1 MQEEE
6 KLQDSTTVEE
16 IEINIDDIFGGVGAD
31 NVMLPKEEKKP
42 SIFSK
47 ETVDTSFI
55 DKTEEQENASEA
67 LNKNSYNPV
76 DVTES
81 TDDVI
86 NELDSMIAE
95 EEENEFKGK
104 GGRPK
109 LDKSGLF
116 ELATK
121 MIDEGSLIPFDDD
134 KPIEEYTAADFREL
148 FEANFQDRESKV
160 AQRVPQEFFQSL
172 PPELQVAAKYIADG
186 GQDLKGLFRT
196 LSQVEEVRDLNPAN
210 ENDQAEI
217 ARQYLYATN
226 FGTAEEIEQEIEDW
240 KDLDRL
246 EQKANQF
253 KPKLDR
259 MQEQIVARQLAEQE
273 SRKQQQAEAAQVYT
287 ENVYN
292 TLVQGELGGLKL
304 DKKTQSMLYSGLVQ
318 PNYPSISGKPTNLL
332 GHLLEKY
339 QFVEPR
345 HDLIAEALWLLQD
358 PNGYKDKI
366 KSIGNKA
373 AVEQTV
379 RKLKTEEGRKQNS
392 SSLNTNMEETSYK
405 STKPTRTIKRNTKGF
420 FSR

>member
-1 MQEEE
+1 MEEEE
-6 KLQDSTTVEE
+6 KLQDSTTVEQVE
-16 IEINIDDIFGGVGAD
+16 IDIDDIFGGVGAD
-31 NVMLPKEEKKP
+31 SVMVPEEDKKP

-47 ETVDTSFI
+47 ETIDTSFI
-55 DKTEEQENASEA
+55 DKTEEQEKQVTATTETVEESESPEA
-67 LNKNSYNPV
+67 
-76 DVTES
+76 
-81 TDDVI
+81 VI
-86 NELDSMIAE
+86 DELDSMIAE
-95 EEENEFKGK
+95 EEENEIKNK

-116 ELATK
+116 DLATK
-121 MIDEGSLIPFDDD
+121 MIEEGALIPFDDD
-134 KPIEEYTAADFREL
+134 KPMEEYTAADFREL
-148 FEANFQDRESKV
+148 FEANFQDRESKI

-196 LSQVEEVRDLNPAN
+196 LSHVEEVRDLNPAN

-253 KPKLDR
+253 KPKLDK
-259 MQEQIVARQLAEQE
+259 MQEQIIARQLAEQE
-273 SRKQQQAEAAQVYT
+273 HKQQQQAQAAQVYT

-292 TLVQGELGGLKL
+292 TLVQGEIGGLKL
-304 DKKTQSMLYSGLVQ
+304 DRKTQSMLYSGLVQ

-358 PNGYKDKI
+358 PDGYKDKI
-366 KSIGNKA
+366 KSIGTKT

-392 SSLNTNMEETSYK
+392 SSLNTNREETTTRS
-405 STKPTRTIKRNTKGF
+405 SKPTRTIKRNTKSF